1 MIGLFSHTIGLTM
14 SDEPSIND
22 MPMRVVAL
30 KQEPQGK
37 TR

>member
-1 MIGLFSHTIGLTM
+1 M

-37 TR
+37 TRYEGEGGV